1 MAWTLSRTGA
11 TTLELDA
18 SFNLQEYVRETAFT
32 QNEIE
37 GSETVVD
44 SESIYNPA
52 YRLVLTGILK
62 GDDASATDALLM
74 AIEDIATSDA
84 TDLVLPTPSQQTN
97 TVTTNDYTVQHI
109 STRAQRQGGGVMR
122 VTLTFLTNYT
132 RI

>member
-1 MAWTLSRTGA
+1 MAWTLARTGA
-11 TTLELDA
+11 TTLELDP

-32 QNEIE
+32 QNEIQ
-37 GSETVVD
+37 GSETVID

-52 YRLVLTGILK
+52 HRLILEGILK
-62 GDDASATDALLM
+62 GDDPSDTDDLLM
-74 AIEDIATSDA
+74 TIEDVATSDA
-84 TDLVLPTPSQQTN
+84 TDLVLTN

>member
-11 TTLELDA
+11 TTITLDA

-32 QNEIE
+32 QNELE
-37 GSETVVD
+37 GNETVID

-52 YRLVLTGILK
+52 HRLVLTGILK
-62 GDDASATDALLM
+62 GDDVSDTDALLM

-84 TDLVLPTPSQQTN
+84 TDLTLTN
-97 TVTTNDYTVQHI
+97 TVTTTDFTVQHI
-109 STRAQRQGGGVMR
+109 STRAQRLGGGVLR